1 MAQQKES
8 NGTWSFYGKLPKD
21 ENGKRKNY
29 KRRGFKSKKA
39 AKLAEAEFLKQYN
52 NILPTRIKLND
63 LIKEYHKDAPNH
75 IKLSTLKAYKRF
87 ETYVISPSFGNRY
100 IDDITTLEITRWINA
115 ISQNGYDGRIY
126 GESSTRNILLHLS
139 GLFTYAVDHDWL
151 QKNPCHKVK
160 LPKDPN
166 KIIKRQSGEENFW
179 EIDEYHKFIN
189 SVEDEYKRDIYEF
202 MFLTGLRIGEFCAL
216 QWKDV
221 DLINNKLRISKSL
234 SAITSQITSPK
245 TSRSNRT
252 IQLPDRLVEKLKR
265 RYIIV
270 SQQDGFNEDY
280 YLYKDQTYISIA
292 TLRRWFNAD
301 VKKSG
306 VKKITVHGLRHS
318 HASYLLS
325 NPVISELLIADR
337 LGHSVEMLRSTYA
350 HIYEKSRK
358 NLIEYIDKL

>member
-1 MAQQKES
+1 M
-8 NGTWSFYGKLPKD
+8 
-21 ENGKRKNY
+21 
-29 KRRGFKSKKA
+29 
-39 AKLAEAEFLKQYN
+39 KQYN

-160 LPKDPN
+160 PPKDPN
-166 KIIKRQSGEENFW
+166 KIIKRQSSEENFW

-202 MFLTGLRIGEFCAL
+202 MFLTGLPY
-216 QWKDV
+216 W
-221 DLINNKLRISKSL
+221 
-234 SAITSQITSPK
+234 
-245 TSRSNRT
+245 
-252 IQLPDRLVEKLKR
+252 
-265 RYIIV
+265 
-270 SQQDGFNEDY
+270 
-280 YLYKDQTYISIA
+280 
-292 TLRRWFNAD
+292 
-301 VKKSG
+301 
-306 VKKITVHGLRHS
+306 
-318 HASYLLS
+318 
-325 NPVISELLIADR
+325 
-337 LGHSVEMLRSTYA
+337 
-350 HIYEKSRK
+350 
-358 NLIEYIDKL
+358 